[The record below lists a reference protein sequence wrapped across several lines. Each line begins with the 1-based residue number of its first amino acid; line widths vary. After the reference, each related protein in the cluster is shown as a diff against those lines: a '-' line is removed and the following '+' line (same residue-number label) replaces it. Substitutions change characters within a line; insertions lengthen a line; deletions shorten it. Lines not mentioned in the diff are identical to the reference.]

1 MGMDTYTIR
10 VMHCPVCD
18 HQASHRAV
26 IGFPG
31 ALCHRC
37 KGVKLSRFIDYK
49 GSQCQAE
56 RRDHA
61 GRQDA
66 ATYQGTAPATV

>member
-1 MGMDTYTIR
+1 MGMDTYIIR

-26 IGFPG
+26 SAFPD

-37 KGVKLSRFIDYK
+37 KGVKLSRFLDYRA
-49 GSQCQAE
+49 SQWHGARPAQPQEAM
-56 RRDHA
+56 
-61 GRQDA
+61 DA
-66 ATYQGTAPATV
+66 IGNDYALTR